1 MRWRGRCD
9 NSFESYE
16 KTYSKNMNDK
26 TRQPLGGALEHFEI
40 FHKNGD
46 LINSRTSS
54 TSQKSLFT
62 SEKGTLRFV
71 TFQV

>member
-40 FHKNGD
+40 F
-46 LINSRTSS
+46 
-54 TSQKSLFT
+54 
-62 SEKGTLRFV
+62 
-71 TFQV
+71 